1 MRYLNFLNK
10 DNSVVDIL
18 DISGR
23 YRVSRCI
30 EIGLED
36 SLQRNFFVSEGENKE
51 TAIAITDKI
60 VHSDFSEYVD
70 NMGNLIKNIKD
81 EAMETKV
88 EVKNVQNAEVIVNVQ
103 YALESITLS
112 VKKAMI
118 EVVSMIDD
126 RQDAIMNGDTLKKVK
141 ADIHECLRH
150 IVDLPEGL
158 INDINLLDSVRTK
171 ADYSNGLSAIAA
183 KANNCIDT
191 LTKQLEKIEEK
202 KMKAESIITKV
213 KEKTKPG
220 LTEENITKLSELAGL
235 VQHSI
240 QVATNAHMNAGEY
253 LNEGLILHKDA
264 GLSSKEWE
272 KWAGLACQVKR
283 AQAYN
288 LVKIWNTFGADTDF
302 AGCSMRVLNLL
313 VHLKKDDFDKIE
325 QDAKS
330 LAKVYKLDTKAV
342 NNLIERIK
350 PVKAT
355 PMVESVKE
363 ESVNTVPVKEESDLI
378 TKTLSNSIKQTV
390 KQDTPEIDED
400 STEQD
405 NTPHSTEPVTVETP
419 AIDDKDRL
427 IAELREQ
434 NLQLLD
440 RIAELTKAVKESKP
454 APKVL
459 HLPQFDESE
468 PYLVLGI
475 SPVAG
480 KEEILKR
487 YRSMA
492 VIFNAKTCPTGAIAL
507 KNAKDSLIAN
517 CEK

>member
-10 DNSVVDIL
+10 DNKVVEIL

-36 SLQRNFFVSEGENKE
+36 GLQRSFFVSEGENRKNAVKVTE
-51 TAIAITDKI
+51 IISKDQYL
-60 VHSDFSEYVD
+60 SYVD
-70 NMGNLIKNIKD
+70 NLGNLIKNVKESD
-81 EAMETKV
+81 TMETKNV
-88 EVKNVQNAEVIVNVQ
+88 ENVKNAEVIVNVQ
-103 YALESITLS
+103 YALEAITVS
-112 VKKAMI
+112 VKKAMVDVI
-118 EVVSMIDD
+118 SLIDD
-126 RQDAIMNGDTLKKVK
+126 RQDAISNGDTLKKVK
-141 ADIHECLRH
+141 ADTHECLRH

-158 INDINLLDSVRTK
+158 VNDINLLDSIRTK
-171 ADYSNGLSAIAA
+171 VEYSNGLSAIAA
-183 KANNCIDT
+183 KVNNCIDT

-202 KMKAESIITKV
+202 KIKAEAMTEV

-220 LTEENITKLSELAGL
+220 LTEENVAKLFELAGL
-235 VQHSI
+235 IQHSI

-288 LVKIWNTFGADTDF
+288 LVKIWNQFGADSDF
-302 AGCSMRVLNLL
+302 SGCSMRVLNLL
-313 VHLKKDDFDKIE
+313 VHLKKEDFDKIE

-330 LAKVYKLDTKAV
+330 LAKINKLDTKAV
-342 NNLIERIK
+342 NSLIDRIK
-350 PVKAT
+350 PVKST
-355 PMVESVKE
+355 PVKE
-363 ESVNTVPVKEESDLI
+363 ESVKETPVKEESDLI
-378 TKTLSNSIKQTV
+378 TKTLSNSIKQSTE
-390 KQDTPEIDED
+390 QNTPEIDED
-400 STEQD
+400 FTEQD
-405 NTPHSTEPVTVETP
+405 NVEELIGAPEKP
-419 AIDDKDRL
+419 AMDDKDRL

-454 APKVL
+454 ETKVL

-475 SPVAG
+475 NPCAG

-507 KNAKDSLIAN
+507 KNAKDALISN

>member
-10 DNSVVDIL
+10 DNKVVETL

-36 SLQRNFFVSEGENKE
+36 GLQRNFFVSEGENKE
-51 TAIAITDKI
+51 TAIAITDII
-60 VHSDFSEYVD
+60 VHSDFSKYVD
-70 NMGNLIKNIKD
+70 SMGNLIKNIEENSTMK
-81 EAMETKV
+81 
-88 EVKNVQNAEVIVNVQ
+88 QNTRNTEVIENVQ
-103 YALESITLS
+103 YTLEAITVSVNKAMVEVISLIEGSQDALE
-112 VKKAMI
+112 
-118 EVVSMIDD
+118 
-126 RQDAIMNGDTLKKVK
+126 NGVTLKKVK
-141 ADIHECLRH
+141 ADTHECLKG

-158 INDINLLDSVRTK
+158 VSDIKLIDSVRTK
-171 ADYSNGLSAIAA
+171 VDYSNGLSAIAA
-183 KANNCIDT
+183 KVNNCIDT
-191 LTKQLEKIEEK
+191 LTKQLETIEEEK
-202 KMKAESIITKV
+202 TMTEV
-213 KEKTKPG
+213 KEETKPG
-220 LTEENITKLSELAGL
+220 LTEENVTKLAELAGL

-240 QVATNAHMNAGEY
+240 QVATNAHLTAGKY
-253 LNEGLILHKDA
+253 LNEGLILHKNA

-288 LVKIWNTFGADTDF
+288 LVKIWNTFGADSDF
-302 AGCSMRVLNLL
+302 AKCSMRVLNLL
-313 VHLKKDDFDKIE
+313 VHLKKEDFEKIE

-330 LAKVYKLDTKAV
+330 LAKVGKLDTKAI
-342 NNLIERIK
+342 NSLIDRVK
-350 PVKAT
+350 PVKTT
-355 PMVESVKE
+355 PVKE
-363 ESVNTVPVKEESDLI
+363 VPVKVKPVKEVPVKEESDLI
-378 TKTLSNSIKQTV
+378 TKTLSESIKQTV
-390 KQDTPEIDED
+390 KQD
-400 STEQD
+400 SLKTEEG
-405 NTPHSTEPVTVETP
+405 TEPVTGEENIETP
-419 AIDDKDRL
+419 IKDDKDRL
-427 IAELREQ
+427 IAELKEQ

-440 RIAELTKAVKESKP
+440 KIAELTKAIKESKTK
-454 APKVL
+454 PKIL

-475 SPVAG
+475 SPCAG

-507 KNAKDSLIAN
+507 KQAKDALISN

>member
-1 MRYLNFLNK
+1 MRYINFLNK
-10 DNSVVDIL
+10 DDKVVETL

-36 SLQRNFFVSEGENKE
+36 SLQRNFFVSEGEKIE
-51 TAIAITDKI
+51 IAIAITDKI

-70 NMGNLIKNIKD
+70 DMGNLIKNIKD
-81 EAMETKV
+81 EAMKSN
-88 EVKNVQNAEVIVNVQ
+88 VKNTEVIENVQ
-103 YALESITLS
+103 YALEAITLS
-112 VKKAMI
+112 VNKAMI
-118 EVVSMIDD
+118 EVISLIED
-126 RQDAIMNGDTLKKVK
+126 RQNALENGDTLKKVK
-141 ADIHECLRH
+141 ADTHECLKG

-158 INDINLLDSVRTK
+158 VADINLLDTTRTK
-171 ADYSNGLSAIAA
+171 VAYSNGLSAIAA
-183 KANNCIDT
+183 KVNNCIDT
-191 LTKQLEKIEEK
+191 LTKQLESIEEK
-202 KMKAESIITKV
+202 KMKAELVTEV
-213 KEKTKPG
+213 KEETKQG
-220 LTEENITKLSELAGL
+220 LTEENIAKLFELAGL

-240 QVATNAHMNAGEY
+240 QVATNAHLTAGEY
-253 LNEGLILHKDA
+253 LHEGLILHKDA

-288 LVKIWNTFGADTDF
+288 LVKIWNTFGADSDF

-313 VHLKKDDFDKIE
+313 VHLKKEDFDKIE

-330 LAKVYKLDTKAV
+330 LAKVNKLDTKAV
-342 NNLIERIK
+342 NSLIERIK
-350 PVKAT
+350 PAK
-355 PMVESVKE
+355 VETVKE
-363 ESVNTVPVKEESDLI
+363 VPVKEEIVKEESNPI
-378 TKTLSNSIKQTV
+378 TETLSNAIKQTITNEV
-390 KQDTPEIDED
+390 HED
-400 STEQD
+400 STEQVTGEESIIETLA
-405 NTPHSTEPVTVETP
+405 TPV
-419 AIDDKDRL
+419 IDKDKL

-440 RIAELTKAVKESKP
+440 RISELSKAVKESKP
-454 APKVL
+454 EPKVL

-475 SPVAG
+475 NPCAG

-517 CEK
+517 CK

>member
-10 DNSVVDIL
+10 DNKVVEIL

-36 SLQRNFFVSEGENKE
+36 NLKRSFFVSEGEKKE
-51 TAIAITDKI
+51 IAIAITDKI

-70 NMGNLIKNIKD
+70 NLNLIKNVKGK
-81 EAMETKV
+81 AMENTTV
-88 EVKNVQNAEVIVNVQ
+88 TTEVIENTID
-103 YALESITLS
+103 LSIKAKNSLVDL
-112 VKKAMI
+112 VKAI
-118 EVVSMIDD
+118 EYS
-126 RQDAIMNGDTLKKVK
+126 QDELASNNSTLKKIKESLAVVTSEDK
-141 ADIHECLRH
+141 YLQEGVQEDIIKLNP
-150 IVDLPEGL
+150 I
-158 INDINLLDSVRTK
+158 RTK
-171 ADYSNGLSAIAA
+171 DAYIKGLSEILDRVNASINVLSGQIEKAEDEKA
-183 KANNCIDT
+183 KA
-191 LTKQLEKIEEK
+191 LEAIE
-202 KMKAESIITKV
+202 V
-213 KEKTKPG
+213 KEEIKPG
-220 LTEENITKLSELAGL
+220 LTKENVAKLFELAGL
-235 VQHSI
+235 IQHSI

-253 LNEGLILHKDA
+253 LNEGLILHKNA

-288 LVKIWNTFGADTDF
+288 LVKIWNTFGADSDF
-302 AGCSMRVLNLL
+302 AGCSMRVLNIM
-313 VHLKKDDFDKIE
+313 VHLKREDFEKIE

-330 LAKVYKLDTKAV
+330 LAKIDKLDTKTV
-342 NNLIERIK
+342 NSLIDRIK
-350 PVKAT
+350 PIKPV
-355 PMVESVKE
+355 PVKE
-363 ESVNTVPVKEESDLI
+363 ESIKEVPVKEESDLI
-378 TKTLSNSIKQTV
+378 TKTLSDSIKQTV

-405 NTPHSTEPVTVETP
+405 NVEGLIETP
-419 AIDDKDRL
+419 EKPVMDDKDRL
-427 IAELREQ
+427 IEELREQ

-440 RIAELTKAVKESKP
+440 KIAELTKAVKESKP
-454 APKVL
+454 ETKVL
-459 HLPQFDESE
+459 HLPQFNESE

-475 SPVAG
+475 NPCAD

>member
-1 MRYLNFLNK
+1 MRYINFLNK
-10 DNSVVDIL
+10 NNEVVETL

-36 SLQRNFFVSEGENKE
+36 SLQRSFFISEGEKEE

-60 VHSDFSEYVD
+60 VHSDFSEYV
-70 NMGNLIKNIKD
+70 NSEGNLIKNIK
-81 EAMETKV
+81 ENAME
-88 EVKNVQNAEVIVNVQ
+88 QNARNTEVIENVQ
-103 YALESITLS
+103 YALEAITVS
-112 VKKAMI
+112 VKKAMVEVISLI
-118 EVVSMIDD
+118 EDS
-126 RQDAIMNGDTLKKVK
+126 QDALDNGDTLKRVK
-141 ADIHECLRH
+141 ADIHEGLRH

-158 INDINLLDSVRTK
+158 ANDINLLNSVRTK
-171 ADYSNGLSAIAA
+171 AAYIDGLFAIAA
-183 KANNCIDT
+183 KVNNCIDT
-191 LTKQLEKIEEK
+191 LTKQLEQVEEK
-202 KMKAESIITKV
+202 KMKAETKV
-213 KEKTKPG
+213 KVKEETKPG

-253 LNEGLILHKDA
+253 LNEGLILHKNA

-272 KWAGLACQVKR
+272 KWAALACQVKR

-288 LVKIWNTFGADTDF
+288 LVKIWNTFGADSDF
-302 AGCSMRVLNLL
+302 SGCSMRVLNLL
-313 VHLKKDDFDKIE
+313 VHLKKEEFDKIE

-330 LAKVYKLDTKAV
+330 LAKVNKLDTKAI
-342 NNLIERIK
+342 NSLIDRVK
-350 PVKAT
+350 PVKT
-355 PMVESVKE
+355 TRVKENPVNTLSVKE
-363 ESVNTVPVKEESDLI
+363 ESDPI
-378 TKTLSNSIKQTV
+378 TETLSNAIKQTV
-390 KQDTPEIDED
+390 TNEVHEE
-400 STEQD
+400 STEQ
-405 NTPHSTEPVTVETP
+405 VTGEKSIETP
-419 AIDDKDRL
+419 VKGNQDDKDKL
-427 IAELREQ
+427 IAELKEQ
-434 NLQLLD
+434 NLQLLN

-454 APKVL
+454 EPKVL

-475 SPVAG
+475 SPVSG

-507 KNAKDSLIAN
+507 KNAKDTLIAN

>member
-1 MRYLNFLNK
+1 MRYINFLNK
-10 DNSVVDIL
+10 DDKVIETL

-36 SLQRNFFVSEGENKE
+36 SLQRNFFVSEGEKKE
-51 TAIAITDKI
+51 IAIAITDKI
-60 VHSDFSEYVD
+60 VHSDFSEYV
-70 NMGNLIKNIKD
+70 NNEGNLIKNIK
-81 EAMETKV
+81 ESTME
-88 EVKNVQNAEVIVNVQ
+88 KNARNTEVIENVQ
-103 YALESITLS
+103 YALEAITVS
-112 VKKAMI
+112 VNKAMI
-118 EVVSMIDD
+118 EVISLIED
-126 RQDAIMNGDTLKKVK
+126 RQDALENGDTLKKVK
-141 ADIHECLRH
+141 ADTHECLKG

-158 INDINLLDSVRTK
+158 VSDIKLLDSAKTK
-171 ADYSNGLSAIAA
+171 VAYSNGLSAIAA

-191 LTKQLEKIEEK
+191 LTKQLESIEEK
-202 KMKAESIITKV
+202 KVKAELVTKV
-213 KEKTKPG
+213 KEETKQG
-220 LTEENITKLSELAGL
+220 LTEENIAKLFELAGL

-240 QVATNAHMNAGEY
+240 QIATNAHLTAGEY
-253 LNEGLILHKDA
+253 LHEGLILHKNA

-288 LVKIWNTFGADTDF
+288 LVKIWNTFGADSDF

-313 VHLKKDDFDKIE
+313 VHLKKEDFDKIE

-330 LAKVYKLDTKAV
+330 LAKVNRLDTKTV
-342 NNLIERIK
+342 NSLIERIK

-355 PMVESVKE
+355 PAIEAVKE
-363 ESVNTVPVKEESDLI
+363 DTVHTLPVKEESDLI
-378 TKTLSNSIKQTV
+378 TKTLTNTIKQTV
-390 KQDTPEIDED
+390 TNEVHEDT
-400 STEQD
+400 TEQ
-405 NTPHSTEPVTVETP
+405 VTGEENIETP
-419 AIDDKDRL
+419 VIDDKDKL

-440 RIAELTKAVKESKP
+440 RIAELSKAVKESKP
-454 APKVL
+454 EPKVL

-475 SPVAG
+475 NPCVG

>member
-1 MRYLNFLNK
+1 MRYINFLNK
-10 DNSVVDIL
+10 DDKVVETL

-51 TAIAITDKI
+51 TAIAVTDKI
-60 VHSDFSEYVD
+60 VHSDFSEYVN

-81 EAMETKV
+81 ETMETKV

-103 YALESITLS
+103 YALEAITLS
-112 VKKAMI
+112 VKKAMV

-126 RQDAIMNGDTLKKVK
+126 RQDAILNGDTLKKVK
-141 ADIHECLRH
+141 ADTHECLRH

-158 INDINLLDSVRTK
+158 VNDINLLDSVRTK
-171 ADYSNGLSAIAA
+171 VDYSNGLSAIAA
-183 KANNCIDT
+183 KANNCIDN

-202 KMKAESIITKV
+202 KMRAELVTKV
-213 KEKTKPG
+213 KEETKPG

-253 LNEGLILHKDA
+253 LNEGLILHKNA

-288 LVKIWNTFGADTDF
+288 LVKIWNTFGADSDF

-313 VHLKKDDFDKIE
+313 VHLKKEEFDKIE

-330 LAKVYKLDTKAV
+330 LAKVNKLDTKAV
-342 NNLIERIK
+342 NSLIERIK

-355 PMVESVKE
+355 PAIEAVKE
-363 ESVNTVPVKEESDLI
+363 DTVHTVPVKEESDPI
-378 TKTLSNSIKQTV
+378 TKTLSNAINTNTIKQV
-390 KQDTPEIDED
+390 TPVIDED
-400 STEQD
+400 STEQ
-405 NTPHSTEPVTVETP
+405 VTGEEITMEAPAKVEQ
-419 AIDDKDRL
+419 DDKDKL

-434 NLQLLD
+434 NLQLLAQ
-440 RIAELTKAVKESKP
+440 IAELTKAVKESKP
-454 APKVL
+454 ESKVL

-475 SPVAG
+475 NPCAG
-480 KEEILKR
+480 KEDILKR

-492 VIFNAKTCPTGAIAL
+492 VIFNAKTCPTGAVAL

-517 CEK
+517 CK

>member
-1 MRYLNFLNK
+1 MRYINFLNK
-10 DNSVVDIL
+10 DDKVVETL

-30 EIGLED
+30 ERGLED

-51 TAIAITDKI
+51 IAIAITDKI
-60 VHSDFSEYVD
+60 VHNDFSEYV
-70 NMGNLIKNIKD
+70 NNEGNLIKNIK
-81 EAMETKV
+81 ESTME
-88 EVKNVQNAEVIVNVQ
+88 QNARNTEVIENVQ
-103 YALESITLS
+103 YALEAITVS
-112 VKKAMI
+112 VNKAMVEVISLI
-118 EVVSMIDD
+118 ED
-126 RQDAIMNGDTLKKVK
+126 RQDALENGDTLKKVK
-141 ADIHECLRH
+141 ADTHECLRH

-158 INDINLLDSVRTK
+158 VSDIKLLDSAKTK
-171 ADYSNGLSAIAA
+171 VAYSNGLSAIAA
-183 KANNCIDT
+183 KVNNCIDS

-202 KMKAESIITKV
+202 KMKAEAVIEV
-213 KEKTKPG
+213 KEETKQG
-220 LTEENITKLSELAGL
+220 LTKENITKLFELAGL
-235 VQHSI
+235 IQHSI
-240 QVATNAHMNAGEY
+240 QVATNAHLTAGEY

-288 LVKIWNTFGADTDF
+288 LVKVWNTFGADSDF

-313 VHLKKDDFDKIE
+313 VHLKKEDFDKIE

-330 LAKVYKLDTKAV
+330 LAKVNKLDTKAV
-342 NNLIERIK
+342 NSLIERIK
-350 PVKAT
+350 PAK
-355 PMVESVKE
+355 VETVKE
-363 ESVNTVPVKEESDLI
+363 VPVKEEIVKEETDLI
-378 TKTLSNSIKQTV
+378 TKTLTNAIKQTV
-390 KQDTPEIDED
+390 TNEEHKD
-400 STEQD
+400 STEQ
-405 NTPHSTEPVTVETP
+405 VTGEENIETP
-419 AIDDKDRL
+419 VIDDKDKL

-440 RIAELTKAVKESKP
+440 RIAELSKAVKESKP
-454 APKVL
+454 EPKVL

-468 PYLVLGI
+468 AYLVLGI
-475 SPVAG
+475 SPVSG

-507 KNAKDSLIAN
+507 KNAKDALIAN

>member
-1 MRYLNFLNK
+1 MRYINFLNK
-10 DNSVVDIL
+10 DDKVVETL

-36 SLQRNFFVSEGENKE
+36 SLQRNFFVSEGEKIE
-51 TAIAITDKI
+51 IAIAITDKI

-70 NMGNLIKNIKD
+70 DMGNLIKNIKD
-81 EAMETKV
+81 EAMKSN
-88 EVKNVQNAEVIVNVQ
+88 VKNTEVIENVQ
-103 YALESITLS
+103 YALEAITLS
-112 VKKAMI
+112 VNKAMI
-118 EVVSMIDD
+118 EVISLIED
-126 RQDAIMNGDTLKKVK
+126 RQNALENGDTLKKVK
-141 ADIHECLRH
+141 ADTHECLKG

-158 INDINLLDSVRTK
+158 VADINLLDTIRTK
-171 ADYSNGLSAIAA
+171 VAYSNGLSAIAA
-183 KANNCIDT
+183 KVNNCIDT
-191 LTKQLEKIEEK
+191 LTKQLESIEEK
-202 KMKAESIITKV
+202 KMKAELVTEV
-213 KEKTKPG
+213 KEETKQG
-220 LTEENITKLSELAGL
+220 LTEENIAKLFELAGL

-240 QVATNAHMNAGEY
+240 QVATNAHLTAGEY
-253 LNEGLILHKDA
+253 LHEGLILHKDA

-288 LVKIWNTFGADTDF
+288 LVKIWNTFGADSDF

-313 VHLKKDDFDKIE
+313 VHLKKEDFDKIE

-330 LAKVYKLDTKAV
+330 LAKVNKLDTKAV
-342 NNLIERIK
+342 NSLIERIK
-350 PVKAT
+350 PAK
-355 PMVESVKE
+355 VETVKE
-363 ESVNTVPVKEESDLI
+363 VPVKEEIVKEESNPI
-378 TKTLSNSIKQTV
+378 TETLSNAIKQTITNEV
-390 KQDTPEIDED
+390 HED
-400 STEQD
+400 STEQVTGEESIIETLA
-405 NTPHSTEPVTVETP
+405 TPV
-419 AIDDKDRL
+419 IDKDKL

-440 RIAELTKAVKESKP
+440 RISELSKAVKESKP
-454 APKVL
+454 EPKVL

-475 SPVAG
+475 NPCAG

-517 CEK
+517 CK

>member
-1 MRYLNFLNK
+1 MRYINFLNK
-10 DNSVVDIL
+10 DDKVIETL

-36 SLQRNFFVSEGENKE
+36 GLQRNFFVSEGENKE
-51 TAIAITDKI
+51 TAIAVTDKI

-81 EAMETKV
+81 ETMETKV

-103 YALESITLS
+103 YALEAITLS
-112 VKKAMI
+112 VKKAMV

-126 RQDAIMNGDTLKKVK
+126 RQDAIVNGDTLKKVK
-141 ADIHECLRH
+141 ADTHECLRH

-158 INDINLLDSVRTK
+158 VNDINLLDSVRTK
-171 ADYSNGLSAIAA
+171 VDYSNGLSAIAA

-202 KMKAESIITKV
+202 KLKAELVTKV
-213 KEKTKPG
+213 KEETKPG
-220 LTEENITKLSELAGL
+220 LTKENITKLSELAGL

-253 LNEGLILHKDA
+253 LNEGLILHKNA

-288 LVKIWNTFGADTDF
+288 LVKIWNQFGANSDF
-302 AGCSMRVLNLL
+302 SGCSMRVLNLL
-313 VHLKKDDFDKIE
+313 VHLKKEDFDKIE

-330 LAKVYKLDTKAV
+330 LAKVNKLDTKAV
-342 NNLIERIK
+342 NSLIERIK
-350 PVKAT
+350 PAKSE
-355 PMVESVKE
+355 PVKE
-363 ESVNTVPVKEESDLI
+363 VPVKEEIVKEEPDLI
-378 TKTLSNSIKQTV
+378 TKTLTNVINTNTIN
-390 KQDTPEIDED
+390 QDTPVIDKD
-400 STEQD
+400 STEQ
-405 NTPHSTEPVTVETP
+405 VTGEGITMEAPAKVEQ
-419 AIDDKDRL
+419 DDKDKL

-434 NLQLLD
+434 NLQLLAQ
-440 RIAELTKAVKESKP
+440 IAELTKAVKESKP
-454 APKVL
+454 EPKVL

-475 SPVAG
+475 NPCAG

-517 CEK
+517 CK